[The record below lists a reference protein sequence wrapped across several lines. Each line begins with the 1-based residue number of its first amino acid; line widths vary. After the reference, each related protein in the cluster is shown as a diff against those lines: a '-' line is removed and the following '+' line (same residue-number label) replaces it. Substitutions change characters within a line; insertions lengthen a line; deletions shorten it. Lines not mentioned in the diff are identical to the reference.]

1 MNKDSNSLRIA
12 FMGTPDFAVP
22 ALQNLIDNPSYDV
35 VCVYTQ
41 PPRPKGR
48 GQQVQLSPVHEC
60 AQEYGIK
67 VRTPRNFKHQTDIE
81 NFKALNLDVAI
92 VAAYGLILPSKI
104 LEAPKY
110 GCLNIHASILPRWR
124 GAAPIQRAILA
135 GDIQTGVTI
144 MQMDEGLDTGPM
156 ISVRKVS
163 IRAQT
168 TAESLHDELSAIGS
182 AMIEDV
188 LDELAE
194 KGGLDLSVQPEEG
207 VTYAH
212 MLKKEEGRIE
222 WKCSAEEID
231 RRIRALNPWPGTWC
245 LAAGG
250 KRLKILEVSLTDQK
264 SDQDFGSILEGGFV
278 VCGKK
283 TTLQL
288 LRVQPENKKSMDI
301 PAAINGGYLKVGE
314 ALK

>member
-1 MNKDSNSLRIA
+1 MNRDSRSLRIA

-22 ALQNLIDNPSYDV
+22 ALQNLIDNPRYDV

-60 AQEYGIK
+60 AQEHGIR
-67 VRTPRNFKHQTDIE
+67 VLTPRNFKHQTDIQA
-81 NFKALNLDVAI
+81 FKALNLDVAI
-92 VAAYGLILPSKI
+92 VAAYGLILPKDI
-104 LEAPKY
+104 LEAPRY

-135 GDIQTGVTI
+135 GDTQTGVTI
-144 MQMDEGLDTGPM
+144 MQMDQGLDTGPM
-156 ISVRKVS
+156 IRVRRVP

-168 TAESLHDELSAIGS
+168 TAASLHDELSAIGS

-188 LDELAE
+188 LDDLADK
-194 KGGLDLSVQPEEG
+194 KGVDLTVQPNEG

-212 MLKKEEGRIE
+212 RLEKEEGRVD
-222 WKCSAEEID
+222 WTCPAEEID
-231 RRIRALNPWPGTWC
+231 CRIRALNPWPGTWC

-250 KRLKILEVSLTDQK
+250 ARLKILEAGLTDEK
-264 SDQDFGSILEGGFV
+264 TDKKPGTILDGGLIA
-278 VCGKK
+278 CGEK
-283 TTLQL
+283 TTLRL
-288 LRVQPENKKSMDI
+288 STVQPENKKAMD
-301 PAAINGGYLKVGE
+301 AVSALNGGYLKVGDR
-314 ALK
+314 LQ